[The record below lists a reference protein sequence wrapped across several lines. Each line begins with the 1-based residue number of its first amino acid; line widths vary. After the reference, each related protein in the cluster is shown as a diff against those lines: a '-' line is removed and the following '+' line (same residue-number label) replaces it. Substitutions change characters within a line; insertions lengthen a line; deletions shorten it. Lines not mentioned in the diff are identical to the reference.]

1 MYDNSNRILILALGN
16 DIMGDD
22 AAGLIA
28 ARELKKLFGADVD
41 IFEVSS
47 AGFSLMDIL
56 EGYKKVLI
64 IDSIPSG
71 VSDECSINELSKKDL
86 TNQFSLSPHYVGIP
100 ELMELAKRLDIPFPD
115 EVKALVI
122 GIHDSGIIRE
132 GLSREIKD
140 KIPILV
146 EKASVIIKSWQ
157 SQEVFLE
164 WQEDLES
171 P

>member
-1 MYDNSNRILILALGN
+1 MNENSNRILVLALGN

-28 ARELKKLFGADVD
+28 ARELKKVFGADVD

-56 EGYKKVLI
+56 EGYRKVLI
-64 IDSIPSG
+64 LDSIPS
-71 VSDECSINELSKKDL
+71 SSKSECSIRELTKDDL
-86 TNQFSLSPHYVGIP
+86 SHQFCLSPHYVGIP
-100 ELMELAKRLDIPFPD
+100 ELMELAKRLDMSFPD

-122 GIHDSGIIRE
+122 GIHDIGIIRE
-132 GLSREIKD
+132 GLSSEIKD
-140 KIPILV
+140 KMPILV
-146 EKASVIIKSWQ
+146 EKASRIIKQWLG
-157 SQEVFLE
+157 QEIYLE
-164 WQEDLES
+164 WQSEIDS